1 MADCEARRLASQE
14 YRCLACGLRWDAGDP
29 APPLCPRK
37 IAALAATND
46 SLAAAEAK
54 SQINAAVASA
64 HNVLAKN
71 GMLPPVVSLQGSA
84 IMGGKPVA
92 RASLVDRLAALC
104 ENMRAGVLTT
114 KEAADMLE
122 DLTVEVGLRLPG

>member
-14 YRCLACGLRWDAGDP
+14 YRCHACGLRWDADDP
-29 APPLCPRK
+29 DPPACGK
-37 IAALAATND
+37 
-46 SLAAAEAK
+46 
-54 SQINAAVASA
+54 ASK
-64 HNVLAKN
+64 VDFS
-71 GMLPPVVSLQGSA
+71 PPVVSLQGSA

-114 KEAADMLE
+114 KEAADILE
-122 DLTVEVGLRLPG
+122 DLTVEVGMMRAAVDAPRA